1 MNTGELI
8 QERIK
13 NLYENTDFSST
24 IFESLTGYAIIAV
37 DFDGSVIA
45 YNEGAKLIFGYAVQ
59 DIVGKENVEIL
70 FPSEFIETGNLQNAL
85 NRLMEKGSF
94 SYKGEMLKKSKER
107 FPVNVLFTL
116 TKNKGDKVVGFILI
130 VDDLTESERAI
141 KMALKL
147 ESLDHASRFI
157 SALVPEEN
165 IYDTVALAFVESFGL
180 KMAWNGILKDGSFIP
195 VAGFGIEDAV
205 EENDMA
211 KIKHIWNLSEKI
223 PVSFESRIFND
234 LRDTSLKDT
243 VEFGYN
249 SAALMPYHSAFKK
262 VDGIVCLYSSEPQ
275 FFTQD
280 MVGIIQIYLK
290 HLCAVIEI
298 RRLIEE
304 LENTIRNLKFARDEA
319 ERANNAKSEFL
330 TIMSHELRTP
340 LNTIIGFSDI
350 LGAKGAGELNDKQEH
365 YVDNIHRSGKHLL
378 DLIDDILDLV
388 KVESGEKLPL
398 RVELFSAPKAID
410 DTLIFVK
417 EKAALKNI
425 ALKKETDP
433 EIDIIVADKLRF
445 KRILLNLL
453 DNAIKF
459 SKPECGTVTI
469 AARKAD
475 GFAQFS
481 VSDTGIGIRDEDMDK
496 LFGLFHQIDSGISRR
511 YGGAGV
517 GLAIT
522 KQLVEQHGGRIWA
535 QSKFGEGSTFIFT
548 LPLVEKKGG

>member
-1 MNTGELI
+1 
-8 QERIK
+8 
-13 NLYENTDFSST
+13 
-24 IFESLTGYAIIAV
+24 
-37 DFDGSVIA
+37 
-45 YNEGAKLIFGYAVQ
+45 
-59 DIVGKENVEIL
+59 
-70 FPSEFIETGNLQNAL
+70 
-85 NRLMEKGSF
+85 
-94 SYKGEMLKKSKER
+94 
-107 FPVNVLFTL
+107 
-116 TKNKGDKVVGFILI
+116 
-130 VDDLTESERAI
+130 
-141 KMALKL
+141 
-147 ESLDHASRFI
+147 
-157 SALVPEEN
+157 
-165 IYDTVALAFVESFGL
+165 
-180 KMAWNGILKDGSFIP
+180 
-195 VAGFGIEDAV
+195 
-205 EENDMA
+205 
-211 KIKHIWNLSEKI
+211 
-223 PVSFESRIFND
+223 
-234 LRDTSLKDT
+234 
-243 VEFGYN
+243 
-249 SAALMPYHSAFKK
+249 
-262 VDGIVCLYSSEPQ
+262 
-275 FFTQD
+275 
-280 MVGIIQIYLK
+280 
-290 HLCAVIEI
+290 VIEI